1 MSKSSASLRL
11 CPSCDTP
18 CQASANFC
26 PECGQPLA
34 DTAIPASAP
43 PPDSPKPHGNTRSG
57 DTLPPTVPAR
67 KLASEELT
75 WEVTISLL
83 TNPLVLRQLAIAPLV
98 TGLIMALL
106 LSFVLAVT
114 GDFQGIP
121 AMLLVSLLGAVGL
134 FVAMLLIMLI
144 FFRRYRVRFTVNRH
158 GVRWQSLDQLAKTGS
173 RLAILA
179 GILGH
184 NPTVVGAGVL
194 AAARETE
201 YVAWHDLADV
211 TYNRRQR
218 MLILRNRWRPVM
230 MVICLPDNYDQ
241 VTAYVRHNVA
251 PVQTLRAESRSWH
264 PLPRLLWRTALVT
277 LAATPVFVLANAES
291 DIFVPLILFM
301 FALATVWLIPLF
313 GWVVI
318 GCALFLAG
326 EFMLL
331 FLSGSLYNGWID
343 LLLPYAGLLYLIW
356 FSWMLLRGRIRS
368 ALMED

>member
-1 MSKSSASLRL
+1 MSKSSSALRL

-26 PECGQPLA
+26 PECGQPLN
-34 DTAIPASAP
+34 DTAIPASAT
-43 PPDSPKPHGNTRSG
+43 PPDTTKPHVKTRSG

-75 WEVTISLL
+75 WEVTISLF
-83 TNPLVLRQLAIAPLV
+83 TNPLVLRQLAMVPLV

-121 AMLLVSLLGAVGL
+121 AMLLVSLLVAVGL
-134 FVAMLLIMLI
+134 FVALLLIMLI

-179 GILGH
+179 GILSH
-184 NPTVVGAGVL
+184 NPTVVGAGAL

-201 YVAWHDLADV
+201 YVTWHDLADV
-211 TYNRRQR
+211 DYHRHQR

-241 VTAYVRHNVA
+241 VTEYVRHNVA
-251 PVQTLRAESRSWH
+251 PVQKLAAESTSRH
-264 PLPRLLWRTALVT
+264 PLPRLLWHTALVT

-291 DIFVPLILFM
+291 DIFMPLLLFV

>member
-1 MSKSSASLRL
+1 MSESSTSLRL
-11 CPSCDTP
+11 CPFCDTP
-18 CQASANFC
+18 CQASAKFC
-26 PECGQPLA
+26 PECGQPLQYT
-34 DTAIPASAP
+34 DIPTSAAH
-43 PPDSPKPHGNTRSG
+43 DSPAKPHMNPRSG

-67 KLASEELT
+67 KLVGEELS
-75 WEVTISLL
+75 WEVTISLF
-83 TNPLVLRQLAIAPLV
+83 TNPLVLRQLAVVPFLS
-98 TGLIMALL
+98 GLIIALL
-106 LSFVLAVT
+106 LSFILAIS

-121 AMLLVSLLGAVGL
+121 AMLLISLLVAVGL
-134 FVAMLLIMLI
+134 FVAMLLIMLM

-158 GVRWQSLDQLAKTGS
+158 GVRWQSLDQLAKTSS

-184 NPTVVGAGVL
+184 NLTVVGAGAL

-201 YVAWHDLADV
+201 SVAWHDLADV
-211 TYNRRQR
+211 TYNRHRR

-230 MVICLPDNYDQ
+230 LVICLPDNYDQ
-241 VTAYVRHNVA
+241 VTEYVRHNLA
-251 PVQTLRAESRSWH
+251 PVQERAAKARSRH

-277 LAATPVFVLANAES
+277 LATTPVFILANAES
-291 DIFVPLILFM
+291 DIFLPLLLFL

-331 FLSGSLYNGWID
+331 FLSDSLYNGWLD
-343 LLLPYAGLLYLIW
+343 LLLPYTGLLYLIW
-356 FSWMLLRGRIRS
+356 FSWKSVRGRIHS

>member
-1 MSKSSASLRL
+1 MSQSSASLRL

-26 PECGQPLA
+26 PECGQPLVET
-34 DTAIPASAP
+34 DIHASAMP
-43 PPDSPKPHGNTRSG
+43 PAPPELPGKPRS
-57 DTLPPTVPAR
+57 DDAH
-67 KLASEELT
+67 KFASEELT
-75 WEVTISLL
+75 WEVDISYF
-83 TNPLVLRQLAIAPLV
+83 TNPFLLRQLAMVPLV

-121 AMLLVSLLGAVGL
+121 PILLVSLLVAVGL
-134 FVAMLLIMLI
+134 FVAMLLITLI
-144 FFRRYRVRFTVNRH
+144 FFPRYRGHYTINRH
-158 GVRWQSLDQLAKTGS
+158 GVRWQSLENKRAKNLSYLAT
-173 RLAILA
+173 LL
-179 GILGH
+179 GILTL
-184 NPTVVGAGVL
+184 NPRALRAGRMV
-194 AAARETE
+194 AAREAQ

-241 VTAYVRHNVA
+241 VTEYVRHHVA
-251 PVQTLRAESRSWH
+251 PVQKLAAESASRH

-277 LAATPVFVLANAES
+277 LATTPVFVLANAES
-291 DIFVPLILFM
+291 DIFMPLLLFV

-318 GCALFLAG
+318 GCALFLMV

-331 FLSGSLYNGWID
+331 FLSDSLYNGWVD

-356 FSWMLLRGRIRS
+356 LAWMSLRGRIRS